1 MDLALEI
8 LRTVDFF
15 DPARARRNL
24 ETVLPLLPPDGP
36 GILHLLL
43 RQVPDPDRALNYFE
57 RYVSAPGAPVQSMF
71 AATSRLHAAIA
82 VFSHSNFLA
91 DILFRH
97 PQTLEWAM
105 DESKLYRVLATGEIR
120 SDLGWLPVSADDN
133 ESARILARFRRMHI
147 LRIALRDLLGVATL
161 AEVAL
166 ELSNLSDAILQGA
179 REHVQQQLA
188 SRFGRPLCATA
199 AGSAI
204 ECEFVVLALGKLGGR
219 ELNYSSDIDLLFL
232 YTGDGETS
240 GPIQISNRQ
249 FCVDL
254 ANRLTQ
260 LLCRPTPEGACYRV
274 DLRLRPEGAM
284 GEVVTSLRTAV
295 DYYHQR
301 ARDWELQMLIKARPA
316 AGSAKLGRTF
326 LDSIEPLIY
335 QTSTDFS
342 TIERVAETRDRIQE
356 KLRRRGGSGLN
367 IKLTRGG
374 IRDIEFLVQCLQRLY
389 GGRDPWVRSG
399 GTLFA
404 LHRLR
409 DKGYLSMPDYARLN
423 SAYQYLR
430 VLEHRLQIEDDR
442 QTHTLPSGTEALELL
457 ARKMHGVHSPGK
469 ADDEL
474 LRQVQSHLKNVA
486 EIYER
491 VVHAQRPVDL
501 PDEEPP
507 QDLAPDHGPEPPSE
521 HSWRS
526 QLLHLEQKSPRVGAV
541 LRSVNI
547 RWGRTHFE
555 HFLNKIVSMPRLL
568 GELETLPP
576 LLECA
581 ADLIEHSPY
590 LAEHLI
596 RHPEDTLRLRAVAGG
611 ESDEAPPGAWAAGPG
626 DMHPEME
633 RMLESGSSFE
643 EKSTWLR
650 HFYRLQMLEILAESV
665 YRQFPIF
672 ATLGKTSRLAEWV
685 VRAAYRIAVDDIVRF
700 SNWSGPREHMSVI
713 TLGRLGMR
721 EFDLASDAD
730 LIFVIP
736 DEERPQRLHWMQVVE
751 RLIEITSSY
760 TREGLIFTVDTRL
773 RPMGRDGEL
782 VQTESYY
789 KSYFGAQAEAWE
801 AITYMKA
808 RTIAGDIE
816 RGKRFLTELQDVGWR
831 RYGRSGELT
840 SFLVGMRER
849 LEREQGGDSP
859 IKAGA
864 GGYYDIDFILMYLRL
879 RDAGVFFESL
889 NTPERIEVVRAL
901 GGLPSDQAQKLF
913 ETAVFFR
920 SLDHAI
926 RVCLGH
932 SAGAIPVARQKRA
945 PITALTRR
953 WSELP
958 PADTPLGPFFH
969 QTRRATREL
978 FVEIFQGK
986 GVGQP

>member
-1 MDLALEI
+1 
-8 LRTVDFF
+8 
-15 DPARARRNL
+15 
-24 ETVLPLLPPDGP
+24 
-36 GILHLLL
+36 
-43 RQVPDPDRALNYFE
+43 
-57 RYVSAPGAPVQSMF
+57 
-71 AATSRLHAAIA
+71 
-82 VFSHSNFLA
+82 
-91 DILFRH
+91 
-97 PQTLEWAM
+97 
-105 DESKLYRVLATGEIR
+105 
-120 SDLGWLPVSADDN
+120 
-133 ESARILARFRRMHI
+133 
-147 LRIALRDLLGVATL
+147 
-161 AEVAL
+161 
-166 ELSNLSDAILQGA
+166 
-179 REHVQQQLA
+179 
-188 SRFGRPLCATA
+188 
-199 AGSAI
+199 
-204 ECEFVVLALGKLGGR
+204 
-219 ELNYSSDIDLLFL
+219 
-232 YTGDGETS
+232 
-240 GPIQISNRQ
+240 
-249 FCVDL
+249 VDL

-284 GEVVTSLRTAV
+284 GEVVTALRSAV

-301 ARDWELQMLIKARPA
+301 ARDWELQMLIKARPT
-316 AGSAKLGRTF
+316 AGSLKLGRTF
-326 LDSIEPLIY
+326 LDSIGPLIY

-442 QTHTLPSGTEALELL
+442 QTHTLPSGRDALELL

-491 VVHAQRPVDL
+491 VVHTQRPIDL
-501 PDEEPP
+501 ADEEPP
-507 QDLAPDHGPEPPSE
+507 PDAALDHGPEPQTE

-526 QLLHLEQKSPRVGAV
+526 QLLHLEQKSPRVAAV
-541 LRSVNI
+541 LRAVNI
-547 RWGRTHFE
+547 RWGRSHFE
-555 HFLNKIVSMPRLL
+555 HFLNKIISMPALL
-568 GELETLPP
+568 AELEALPS

-596 RHPEDTLRLRAVAGG
+596 RHPEDLARLREAAGG
-611 ESDEAPPGAWAAGPG
+611 AEDENASSEPWPGSGSDV
-626 DMHPEME
+626 HPEME
-633 RMLESGSSFE
+633 QMLAGGSTFE

-665 YRQFPIF
+665 YRHYPIF

-685 VRAAYRIAVDDIVRF
+685 VRAAYRIAVEDVVRF
-700 SNWSGPREHMSVI
+700 SNWSGPREHLSVI
-713 TLGRLGMR
+713 ALGRLGMR

-736 DEERPQRLHWMQVVE
+736 DEERPQHLHWLQVVE

-789 KSYFGAQAEAWE
+789 NSYFASQAEAWE

-808 RTIAGDIE
+808 RTIAGNIE
-816 RGKRFLTELQDVGWR
+816 HGKKFLCELQDVGWR
-831 RYGRSGELT
+831 RFGRSGELT
-840 SFLVGMRER
+840 SMLVGMRER
-849 LEREQGGDSP
+849 LEREQGADSP

-879 RDAGVFFESL
+879 RDAGIFFESL

-901 GGLPSDQAQKLF
+901 GGLTDDQAQKLLD
-913 ETAVFFR
+913 TAVFFR
-920 SLDHAI
+920 SLDHGI

-932 SAGAIPVARQKRA
+932 SAGAIPVALQKRA
-945 PITALTRR
+945 PITGLTRR

-958 PADTPLGPFFH
+958 PADTPLGPFFQ

-978 FVEIFQGK
+978 FTEIFKGK
-986 GVGQP
+986 DGSLAS